1 MIYLLQNQTNT
12 VILELTQ
19 NSNLLTPSYLFEFI
33 NDITPTNIVY
43 FTTPDLSSYC
53 SRYNKFEVTLTGN
66 TSTNLTGGTI
76 NINPGGYT
84 YNIYE
89 ATGLTLNNLVVSAT
103 TGCIVQ
109 TGIAVINGDNPSL
122 ASIYQ

>member
-19 NSNLLTPSYLFEFI
+19 NSNLLSPSYLFEFI
-33 NDITPTNIVY
+33 NDITPSNIVY
-43 FTTPDLSSYC
+43 FTTPDLSTYC
-53 SRYNKFEVTLTGN
+53 TRYNKFEVTLTGN
-66 TSTNLTGGTI
+66 TSTNYTGGTI

-89 ATGLTLNNLVVSAT
+89 SSAVTLSVSAT
-103 TGCIVQ
+103 TGCVVQ
-109 TGIAVINGDNPSL
+109 TGIAVVNGNNPSL